1 MRKFQKPINAMER
14 SLIQM
19 TVLAILTQFAFYS
32 IRPLVKF
39 ALFQNYNR
47 RYRKVQC
54 WIDSENIFTPSSE
67 KTIHSC
73 LKDYEVEGNHYLA
86 IRIIVSF
93 CLI

>member
-1 MRKFQKPINAMER
+1 MLNSYIVVRDCLDEI
-14 SLIQM
+14 SL
-19 TVLAILTQFAFYS
+19 F
-32 IRPLVKF
+32 R
-39 ALFQNYNR
+39 NYNTYYR
-47 RYRKVQC
+47 RKVQC
-54 WIDSENIFTPSSE
+54 WIGTDNIFTPSSE